1 MIMGIEIEGL
11 KREDIVGVAFH
22 NDKESR
28 VVTIIPYVS
37 NKYGIYSVEPMS
49 FYETDESDIKGI
61 KKLIEVDMS
70 MVIGSVNT
78 ESMVLYHK
86 KGAEPFMN
94 LSRKD
99 IKVGDKTYRLYISE
113 VVREFGKTVVKWLGM
128 NEDMDVMRIS
138 EAWKGE

>member
-1 MIMGIEIEGL
+1 MGIEIEGL

>member
-37 NKYGIYSVEPMS
+37 NKYGIYSVEPMN